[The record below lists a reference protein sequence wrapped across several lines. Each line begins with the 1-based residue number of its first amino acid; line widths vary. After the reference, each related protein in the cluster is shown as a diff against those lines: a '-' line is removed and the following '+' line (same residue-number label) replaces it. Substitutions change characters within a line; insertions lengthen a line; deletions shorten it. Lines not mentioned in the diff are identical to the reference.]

1 MLDDDDPFGSLGL
14 AEIQL
19 SDKSLF
25 DSFFATCRTR
35 LSDYSFANTYIW
47 RDPIHLRWRLLEDCL
62 CVFANGDG
70 GLTLLFPPLGPGDV
84 VASCRQALA
93 ICDEYNARAGLH
105 NNTRIEYVST
115 EMLNRMG
122 GDLDAQPMSGDYL
135 YETARMI
142 DLAGGDLASKRQA
155 KNRFARRY
163 AARTED
169 LQPRHFGP
177 CMDLLQRWQQ
187 QSDNLPEKLNHAVQ
201 FKRAKEIT
209 ATAEALTH
217 TAELG
222 LRGMVLYAG
231 DQLIGF
237 TLGEVLAPDTCSI
250 VIEKCNRE
258 FTGSANYIFSEFCRQ
273 YWSHCRWCNVG
284 DDWELPSLAWTKQS
298 YRPIGRLDKWIV
310 RPKRP
315 AKVILGPSNY
325 APVKATTLESL
336 SPKPLPVES
345 LTPTQSV
352 AWACTGAPAPSAP
365 ARASLGDLDDLMALE
380 QRCFAK
386 PVAMNRRQM
395 RYLLQ
400 APTATIHVV
409 RESDHVVAAALL
421 LRRKTRGGPSARLYS
436 IAVANSHRGRGL
448 GRTLLNSCLD
458 VVRQES
464 LPSVVLEVAVDN
476 TPAIALYESSGFVR
490 AKRLADYYAPGK
502 DAWKMKLALSSPAA
516 VADSSLTR

>member
-47 RDPIHLRWRLLEDCL
+47 RDPIHLRWRLLDDCL

-70 GLTLLFPPLGPGDV
+70 GLTLLFPPLGSGDV

-93 ICDEYNARAGLH
+93 ICDDYNARAGMH

-135 YETARMI
+135 YETARLI

-177 CMDLLQRWQQ
+177 CMELLQRWQQ

-209 ATAEALTH
+209 ATAETLTH

-222 LRGMVLYAG
+222 LRGMVLFAG

-237 TLGEVLAPDTCSI
+237 TLGEVLEQDTCSI
-250 VIEKCNRE
+250 VIEKCDRE
-258 FTGSANYIFSEFCRQ
+258 FSGSANYIFSEFCRQ

-310 RPKRP
+310 RPKQP
-315 AKVILGPSNY
+315 AKVTIGPSNY
-325 APVKATTLESL
+325 APVEATT
-336 SPKPLPVES
+336 VGQ
-345 LTPTQSV
+345 TPTQSV
-352 AWACTGAPAPSAP
+352 AW

-400 APTATIHVV
+400 APTATINVV

-421 LRRKTRGGPSARLYS
+421 LRRRTRSGPSARLYS

-458 VVRQES
+458 IVRQES

-490 AKRLADYYAPGK
+490 AKRLPDYYAPGK
-502 DAWKMKLALSSPAA
+502 DAWKMKLALQSPTAA
-516 VADSSLTR
+516 TGS